1 MKVTFPGWLGWF
13 EEETLE
19 DKDKVSIIENCFME
33 IKDVYAEKL
42 LWPSICMDEEDSC
55 DSEDDLEMIWHYSEA
70 QTYLEKYL
78 EENGYNRDYYHIM
91 HVEATFHEPGKEPRK
106 LKFYVKEITC
116 EIRHPGGNCPDEMFK
131 WWVCEDKY
139 GDFDEYIND
148 IPDEN
153 YRIFLYCLNKA
164 WQDVKALPECITKL
178 IDKKRSTIKDDSLRV
193 ADEDGR
199 TG

>member
-13 EEETLE
+13 EEN
-19 DKDKVSIIENCFME
+19 KVSSIENCFIE

-42 LWPSICMDEEDSC
+42 LWPSIYMEEDGY
-55 DSEDDLEMIWHYSEA
+55 DSDDDLERIWHYSDAKSYLEE
-70 QTYLEKYL
+70 YLEK
-78 EENGYNRDYYHIM
+78 NGYNRDYYHIM
-91 HVEATFHEPGKEPRK
+91 HVEATFHEPGEEPREV
-106 LKFYVKEITC
+106 KFYVKEITC
-116 EIRHPGGNCPDEMFK
+116 EIEHPGGNSPDEMFK
-131 WWVCEDKY
+131 WWVCENKY